1 MTPPVNSA
9 TSQPASPLTSSR
21 EASQQTVAPASQTEV
36 TSAQATQSPPPEAQ
50 STAPA
55 VSVSERAAAGQ
66 LLAKGTVSPLPEAA
80 AAIQEVARQIAAGI
94 YKPPPAAVAKA
105 LVRYEARILKGD

>member
-9 TSQPASPLTSSR
+9 TSQPAPTITSAR
-21 EASQQTVAPASQTEV
+21 EASPQTEA
-36 TSAQATQSPPPEAQ
+36 TAATPIQTLPPDTNSAS
-50 STAPA
+50 PA

-66 LLAKGTVSPLPEAA
+66 LLAKGAASPLPEAE
-80 AAIQEVARQIAAGI
+80 AAIQRVAQQIAAGI
-94 YKPPPAAVAKA
+94 YKPPPEAVAKA